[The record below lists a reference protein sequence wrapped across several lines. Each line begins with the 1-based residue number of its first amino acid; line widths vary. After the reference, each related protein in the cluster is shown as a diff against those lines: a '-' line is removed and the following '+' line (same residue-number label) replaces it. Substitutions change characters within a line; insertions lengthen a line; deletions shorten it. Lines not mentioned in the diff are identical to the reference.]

1 MSDHSGSSER
11 QSDIIDDSKRVA
23 QKTPFSDYSLMFA
36 KDKPSGLE
44 GGFHTH
50 RVLRED
56 LVLLS
61 VYAAESRH
69 FQVLSLV
76 IFVFL

>member
-1 MSDHSGSSER
+1 
-11 QSDIIDDSKRVA
+11 
-23 QKTPFSDYSLMFA
+23 MFA

-61 VYAAESRH
+61 VYASESRH